1 MSLVFV
7 WKEMEPTVVQ
17 ELKKTTATKKHLG
30 LNPQISVCETGTL
43 TGSFTQVCSGRM
55 KAFSLPVNALRKLHN
70 HFVLIMEFICRTRA
84 CASDS
89 QKTNLDWSYHGL
101 FPLRQFPLRQFP
113 FGQLPILSIQR
124 FNIPLTTVI

>member
-1 MSLVFV
+1 MMGVKVEVEIGASWFPVDIRFPTIQVSAAMSLVFV

-55 KAFSLPVNALRKLHN
+55 KAFY
-70 HFVLIMEFICRTRA
+70 F
-84 CASDS
+84 
-89 QKTNLDWSYHGL
+89 Q
-101 FPLRQFPLRQFP
+101 
-113 FGQLPILSIQR
+113 
-124 FNIPLTTVI
+124 